1 MTLMKPRQ
9 RFGYREITA
18 FWTRSRHRLWHKAYS
33 VWVSPDHRL
42 IAYLND
48 ALKRVAIVWDTRA
61 GRRVHMDREALY
73 DLFRVLG
80 GWI

>member
-1 MTLMKPRQ
+1 MTLTKLRQ
-9 RFGYREITA
+9 RFSYREVTT
-18 FWTRSRHRLWHKAYS
+18 FWTRSRHLLWHKAYS

-48 ALKRVAIVWDTRA
+48 HLKRGAIVWDTKA
-61 GRRVHMDREALY
+61 GRRVFQDNEALY

-80 GWI
+80 G

>member
-1 MTLMKPRQ
+1 MTLTRLKQ
-9 RFGYREITA
+9 RFSYSEVTT

-33 VWVSPDHRL
+33 VWVSPHHRF

-48 ALKRVAIVWDTRA
+48 NLRRVAIVWDTRA
-61 GRRVHMDREALY
+61 GRRLQQDEEALY